1 MTIAKISALVIF
13 AFFVFIACAEA
24 PKNVAVNT
32 KPAATPAATAAPAAT
47 PGGVAQI
54 TSVGPDKLFADNCA
68 ACHKESGKGG
78 KITIEG
84 RTIKPDDLTSAKMAA
99 KTDEQLYNYIS
110 NGIPDEGMPA
120 FKGKLVE
127 PEIRNLVIHLR
138 YLQKKS

>member
-13 AFFVFIACAEA
+13 GFFVFVACAEA

-32 KPAATPAATAAPAAT
+32 KPAATPASTAAPAVT

-54 TSVGPDKLFADNCA
+54 TSVGPDKLFVDNCA

-78 KITIEG
+78 KITVEG

-120 FKGKLVE
+120 FKDKLVE
-127 PEIRNLVIHLR
+127 PEIRNLVIHIL
-138 YLQKKS
+138 YLQKST

>member
-13 AFFVFIACAEA
+13 AFFAFIACAEV
-24 PKNVAVNT
+24 PKNVATNT
-32 KPAATPAATAAPAAT
+32 KPAATAVPAAT

-54 TSVGPDKLFADNCA
+54 TSVGPDKLFLDNCA
-68 ACHKESGKGG
+68 VCHKESGKGG
-78 KITIEG
+78 KVTIEG

>member
-1 MTIAKISALVIF
+1 MTIVKISALVIF

-24 PKNVAVNT
+24 PKNVATNT
-32 KPAATPAATAAPAAT
+32 KPAATAAPTAT

-78 KITIEG
+78 KITVDG
-84 RTIKPDDLTSAKMAA
+84 KTIKPDDLTSAKMAA

>member
-13 AFFVFIACAEA
+13 AFFVFIACGEG
-24 PKNVAVNT
+24 PKNVATNT
-32 KPAATPAATAAPAAT
+32 KPAATPASTAAPAAT
-47 PGGVAQI
+47 PGAVAQI

-78 KITIEG
+78 KVTIEG
-84 RTIKPDDLTSAKMAA
+84 RTINPDDLTSAKMAA

-138 YLQKKS
+138 YLQKST